1 MTFTP
6 YLLVLIGVGL
16 VLSWF
21 SGKAIQQSKY
31 PLACI
36 LAWLALAFLWAF
48 VQFPIVT

>member
-6 YLLVLIGVGL
+6 YLVILIGVGL

-21 SGKAIQQSKY
+21 AGTAVAQHKY
-31 PLACI
+31 PLAFI
-36 LAWLALAFLWAF
+36 LSWLALAFLWAF